1 MMKKTL
7 LLVVGAVLMVF
18 AVSCAKAT
26 TYEVSNASS
35 YDFYDVVGNEYL
47 GTAVVNNALMGYIA
61 SNSSSGPVDASKG
74 ANKVQVAF
82 KFLPNGDVYTT
93 VEYYSIT
100 RGEHTKIVLDD
111 ETQIYGDS
119 KVTTT
124 IREARK

>member
-1 MMKKTL
+1 M
-7 LLVVGAVLMVF
+7 GAILMVF
-18 AVSCAKAT
+18 AVSCAKTT

-74 ANKVQVAF
+74 ANKVQITF

-93 VEYYSIT
+93 AEYYSIT
-100 RGEHTKIVLDD
+100 RGGHTKIVLDD